1 MAVAGQ
7 PAPSK
12 LERSRLMSEFAAF
25 YSSLSEAEQQE
36 FDAKAETARLRE
48 PENDSGMT
56 TTRVAAHNAPGLW
69 CQSHRD
75 LPVKYESMKKS
86 FLKFSQLPL
95 DEWYGDE
102 DSKLPSFTAAAGQM
116 RKQFLWSQLSFEIM
130 VTDALLFVFLFKWA
144 GPGWWVGC
152 QGPG

>member
-7 PAPSK
+7 PAPSE
-12 LERSRLMSEFAAF
+12 LDRSRLMSEFAAF
-25 YSSLSEAEQQE
+25 YSSLSEAEQHE
-36 FDAKAETARLRE
+36 FEARAETARLRE
-48 PENDSGMT
+48 PEDDLGMT
-56 TTRVAAHNAPGLW
+56 TKTIFAAHNAPGLW
-69 CQSHRD
+69 CQSSRD

-116 RKQFLWSQLSFEIM
+116 RKQFVESAIIR
-130 VTDALLFVFLFKWA
+130 DH
-144 GPGWWVGC
+144 GN
-152 QGPG
+152 